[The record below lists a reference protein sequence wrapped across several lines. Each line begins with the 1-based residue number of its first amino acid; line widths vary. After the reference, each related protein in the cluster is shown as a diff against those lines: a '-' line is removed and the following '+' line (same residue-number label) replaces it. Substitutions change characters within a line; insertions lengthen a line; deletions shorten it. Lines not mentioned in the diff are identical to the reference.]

1 MKRAL
6 AICAAIAAVVALVF
20 VGLGRTGMFDMK
32 KPVAAVPSGVVP
44 HGGAEKPLSQQT
56 TGGASR

>member
-20 VGLGRTGMFDMK
+20 VGLGRTGMVDTK
-32 KPVAAVPSGVVP
+32 KPVAVVPSGVV
-44 HGGAEKPLSQQT
+44 QQT